1 MLFSEMLE
9 DLLRLAKT
17 QQHLYEEV
25 SETFSVEIYKNK
37 QEISSLTQH
46 IALVASECEKLKLEP
61 QGPGNL
67 YSDLL
72 KQRDQMENSLVS
84 IKSSHAKCLEEQE
97 NLQINLETRRKENEE
112 KEKELKFLLE
122 ELKNLSETGIRP
134 TKPLETP
141 KKKEIPKMEIKSF
154 PASSYSFNF
163 GMRQNSSKDRI
174 VLNRSFNNGEK
185 SSRSSNVSNNTSMVI
200 ES

>member
-1 MLFSEMLE
+1 
-9 DLLRLAKT
+9 
-17 QQHLYEEV
+17 
-25 SETFSVEIYKNK
+25 
-37 QEISSLTQH
+37 
-46 IALVASECEKLKLEP
+46 
-61 QGPGNL
+61 
-67 YSDLL
+67 
-72 KQRDQMENSLVS
+72 
-84 IKSSHAKCLEEQE
+84 
-97 NLQINLETRRKENEE
+97 
-112 KEKELKFLLE
+112 
-122 ELKNLSETGIRP
+122 
-134 TKPLETP
+134 LETP